1 MFDVKLARMDI
12 VVIVVSPLVSLMTD
26 QTRSLRSRGVK
37 AAIMSSMGGVEKDL
51 LATADDLQKS
61 SFLFCFVAC
70 GRWREALEKPEL
82 SDRVVAV
89 AIDEAHCVSKWYV
102 KSINIIE
109 VSIFRVFIGC
119 QCTVLGM
126 LLLYTCRDLN
136 ILTNTLHLHEIF
148 FLAL

>member
-1 MFDVKLARMDI
+1 MDS

-51 LATADDLQKS
+51 LQTADDLQKS
-61 SFLFCFVAC
+61 SFLFCAPEVIVC

-109 VSIFRVFIGC
+109 VSLFRVFIGGS
-119 QCTVLGM
+119 VL
-126 LLLYTCRDLN
+126 
-136 ILTNTLHLHEIF
+136 F
-148 FLAL
+148 